1 MAPEGYS
8 KTSRGVYNLTID
20 KKNKTNEVLNMGWFS
35 KKNKQED
42 AITKADKMMNKG
54 LTGMMMKGFVSKEHR
69 EAINQSLDSAKQAQL
84 AASGSLPLTATATV
98 VTITDTGK
106 LINFDPIVVL
116 VLDVTETNGNQY
128 QRTLETLV
136 SKMQIPRV
144 GDRVGLGRNPANPSE
159 LIYMGLLSI

>member
-1 MAPEGYS
+1 
-8 KTSRGVYNLTID
+8 
-20 KKNKTNEVLNMGWFS
+20 MGWFS

-42 AITKADKMMNKG
+42 AIAKADRMMNKG
-54 LTGMMMKGFVSKEHR
+54 LTSLMMKGFVPKQHR

-84 AASGSLPLTATATV
+84 AATGSLPLTATATV

-116 VLDVTETNGNQY
+116 VLDVTETSGRQY

-144 GDRVGLGRNPANPSE
+144 GDRIGLGQNPANPSE
-159 LIYMGLLSI
+159 LIYMGLLTG

>member
-1 MAPEGYS
+1 
-8 KTSRGVYNLTID
+8 
-20 KKNKTNEVLNMGWFS
+20 MGWFG

-42 AITKADKMMNKG
+42 AIAKADKMMNKG

-98 VTITDTGK
+98 ITITDTGK

-116 VLDVTETNGNQY
+116 VLDVTEPNGNQY

-144 GDRVGLGRNPANPSE
+144 GDRVGLGKNPANPTE
-159 LIYMGLLSI
+159 LIYMGLVSV

>member
-1 MAPEGYS
+1 
-8 KTSRGVYNLTID
+8 
-20 KKNKTNEVLNMGWFS
+20 MGWFS

-42 AITKADKMMNKG
+42 AIAKADRVMNKG
-54 LTGMMMKGFVSKEHR
+54 LTGLMMKGFVPKQHR

-84 AASGSLPLTATATV
+84 AATGSLPLTATATV

-116 VLDVTETNGNQY
+116 VVDVTETSGRQY

-144 GDRVGLGRNPANPSE
+144 GDRIGLGQNPANPSE
-159 LIYMGLLSI
+159 LIYMGLLTG

>member
-1 MAPEGYS
+1 
-8 KTSRGVYNLTID
+8 
-20 KKNKTNEVLNMGWFS
+20 MGWFS

-42 AITKADKMMNKG
+42 AIAKADRMLNKG
-54 LTGMMMKGFVSKEHR
+54 LTGLMMKGFVPKQHR
-69 EAINQSLDSAKQAQL
+69 EAIHQSLDSAKQAQL
-84 AASGSLPLTATATV
+84 AANGSLPLTATATV

-116 VLDVTETNGNQY
+116 VLDVTETNGRQY

-144 GDRVGLGRNPANPSE
+144 GDRIGLGQNPANPSE
-159 LIYMGLLSI
+159 LIYMGLLAG

>member
-1 MAPEGYS
+1 
-8 KTSRGVYNLTID
+8 
-20 KKNKTNEVLNMGWFS
+20 MGWFS

-42 AITKADKMMNKG
+42 AIAKADRMMNKG
-54 LTGMMMKGFVSKEHR
+54 LTGLMMKGFVPKQHR

-84 AASGSLPLTATATV
+84 AATGSLPLTATATV
-98 VTITDTGK
+98 VKITDTGK

-116 VLDVTETNGNQY
+116 VLDVTETSGRQY

-144 GDRVGLGRNPANPSE
+144 GDRVGLGQNPANPSE
-159 LIYMGLLSI
+159 LIYMGLLTG

>member
-1 MAPEGYS
+1 
-8 KTSRGVYNLTID
+8 
-20 KKNKTNEVLNMGWFS
+20 MGWFS

-42 AITKADKMMNKG
+42 AIAKADRVMNKG
-54 LTGMMMKGFVSKEHR
+54 LTGLMMKGFVPKQHR

-84 AASGSLPLTATATV
+84 AATGSLPLTATATV
-98 VTITDTGK
+98 LTITDTGK

-116 VLDVTETNGNQY
+116 VLDVTETSGRQY

-144 GDRVGLGRNPANPSE
+144 GDRIGLGQNPANPSE
-159 LIYMGLLSI
+159 LIYMGLLTG

>member
-1 MAPEGYS
+1 
-8 KTSRGVYNLTID
+8 
-20 KKNKTNEVLNMGWFS
+20 MGWFS

-42 AITKADKMMNKG
+42 AIAKADRVMNKG
-54 LTGMMMKGFVSKEHR
+54 LTGLMMKGFVPKQHR

-84 AASGSLPLTATATV
+84 AATGSLPLTATATV
-98 VTITDTGK
+98 LKITDTGK

-116 VLDVTETNGNQY
+116 VLDVTETSGRQY

-144 GDRVGLGRNPANPSE
+144 GDRVGLGQNPANPSE
-159 LIYMGLLSI
+159 LIYMGLLTG

>member
-1 MAPEGYS
+1 
-8 KTSRGVYNLTID
+8 
-20 KKNKTNEVLNMGWFS
+20 MGWFS

-42 AITKADKMMNKG
+42 AIAKADRMMNKG
-54 LTGMMMKGFVSKEHR
+54 LTGLMMKGFVPKQHR

-84 AASGSLPLTATATV
+84 AATGSLPLTATATV
-98 VTITDTGK
+98 LTITDTGK

-116 VLDVTETNGNQY
+116 VLDVTETSGRQY

-144 GDRVGLGRNPANPSE
+144 GDRVGLGQNPANPSE
-159 LIYMGLLSI
+159 LIYMGLLTG

>member
-1 MAPEGYS
+1 
-8 KTSRGVYNLTID
+8 
-20 KKNKTNEVLNMGWFS
+20 MGWFS

-42 AITKADKMMNKG
+42 AIAKADRVMNKG
-54 LTGMMMKGFVSKEHR
+54 LTGLMMKGFVPKQHR

-84 AASGSLPLTATATV
+84 AATGSLPLTATATV
-98 VTITDTGK
+98 LTITDTGK

-116 VLDVTETNGNQY
+116 VLDVTETSGRQY

-144 GDRVGLGRNPANPSE
+144 GDRVGLGQNPANPSE
-159 LIYMGLLSI
+159 LIYMGLLTG

>member
-1 MAPEGYS
+1 
-8 KTSRGVYNLTID
+8 
-20 KKNKTNEVLNMGWFS
+20 MGWFG

-42 AITKADKMMNKG
+42 AIAKADKMMNKG
-54 LTGMMMKGFVSKEHR
+54 LSGMMMKGFVSKEHR
-69 EAINQSLDSAKQAQL
+69 ELINQSLDSAKQAQL
-84 AASGSLPLTATATV
+84 AGSRSLPLTATARV
-98 VTITDTGK
+98 ITITDTGK

-144 GDRVGLGRNPANPSE
+144 GDRVGLGQNPANPSE
-159 LIYMGLLSI
+159 LIYMGLLSD

>member
-1 MAPEGYS
+1 
-8 KTSRGVYNLTID
+8 
-20 KKNKTNEVLNMGWFS
+20 MGWFS

-42 AITKADKMMNKG
+42 AIAKADRMMNKG
-54 LTGMMMKGFVSKEHR
+54 LTGLMMKGFVPKQHR

-84 AASGSLPLTATATV
+84 AATGSLPLTATATV

-116 VLDVTETNGNQY
+116 VLDVTETSGRQY

-144 GDRVGLGRNPANPSE
+144 GDRIGLGQNPANPSE
-159 LIYMGLLSI
+159 LIYMGLLTG

>member
-1 MAPEGYS
+1 
-8 KTSRGVYNLTID
+8 
-20 KKNKTNEVLNMGWFS
+20 MGWFS

-42 AITKADKMMNKG
+42 AIAKADRMMNKG
-54 LTGMMMKGFVSKEHR
+54 LTGLMMKGFVPKQHR

-84 AASGSLPLTATATV
+84 AATGSLPLTATATV

-116 VLDVTETNGNQY
+116 VLDVTETSGRQY

-144 GDRVGLGRNPANPSE
+144 GDRVGLGQNPANPSE
-159 LIYMGLLSI
+159 LIYMGLLTG

>member
-1 MAPEGYS
+1 
-8 KTSRGVYNLTID
+8 
-20 KKNKTNEVLNMGWFS
+20 MGWFS

-42 AITKADKMMNKG
+42 AIAKADRMMNKG
-54 LTGMMMKGFVSKEHR
+54 LTGMMMKGFVPKQHR
-69 EAINQSLDSAKQAQL
+69 EAIHQSLDSAKQAQL

-116 VLDVTETNGNQY
+116 VLDVTETSGRQY

-144 GDRVGLGRNPANPSE
+144 GDRIGLGQNPANPSE
-159 LIYMGLLSI
+159 LIYMGLLVG